1 MCLWQ
6 CFFAS
11 HETCETYLNTNER
24 CIDSNKWMCFVTA
37 KNTWGGGGQSM
48 WGGWGQFWKFDTC
61 GSLSGD
67 RAASRCFPGRPHGHI
82 GQQGDTY
89 TLDRGC
95 AFLPKKQTGAL
106 FLNTEPFPEAWALE
120 GMMAQRDSL
129 SECAR
134 PWSSCMQVAFC
145 VTLLY
150 KKVRWV
156 K

>member
-1 MCLWQ
+1 MF
-6 CFFAS
+6 FFAC
-11 HETCETYLNTNER
+11 HETCETYLNTKER